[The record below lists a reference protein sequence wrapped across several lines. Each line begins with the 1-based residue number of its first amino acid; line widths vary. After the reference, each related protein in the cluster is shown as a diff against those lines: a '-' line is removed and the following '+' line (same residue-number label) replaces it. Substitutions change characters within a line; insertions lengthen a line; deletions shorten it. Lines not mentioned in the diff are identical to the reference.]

1 MKDIITLSIYEYHNA
16 SASISKGSKIVAAF
30 QEDRFVK
37 KKNEVGI
44 PINAINACL
53 NFLNISASK
62 VDYVGIVNDDESL
75 KSKNSILNFLFKRQS
90 RYSVDDWKKEN
101 DLFWY
106 KKLIKKDKTESFFNV
121 MGGKSRIQKDHHI
134 STNFYNDKKNFKFLK
149 NEFQKRRLNAY
160 KKIGFR
166 EENIIFLP
174 HYILHHYH
182 AFYSCV
188 GKKFNQKNII
198 VHCEG
203 DGGLY
208 NHGISI
214 FNKSKGITLLK
225 GTKNFNLGRL
235 YQWTTL
241 NLNMLPYHDE
251 YKVMGLAPYGNA
263 DKNHDLYKNF
273 EKYFYLNKKTGL
285 IETKKNL
292 KDLYF
297 SFKKLINNTRFDKVA
312 AILQKFLED
321 LLLKFFMELENQY
334 RPKNIFYGGGVAMNV
349 KANLY
354 VSDNLKRTKNFFVP
368 LSPADE
374 TNVFGGNYYLIE
386 KFFLKKKISLDQI
399 KPLNNIYLGNYH
411 KIKKIHL
418 QKLKDY
424 KIRKYSKKIV
434 SKKIK
439 NGDVIGR
446 FTGRAEFG
454 QRSLGNRSILASI
467 NYPGIVEKINKKIK
481 SRDFWMPFALSI
493 IDDDLEKYFY
503 KNKSLDPFYMT
514 TCYKLKKE
522 IDLNQ
527 FQNVVH
533 PADRTGRPQKVTLK
547 NNREYYELL
556 KELKKLTGIGA
567 ILNTSFNIHKKTIVE
582 TIDDGIEVL
591 KTTNLDGIIIN
602 DYFISK

>member
-16 SASISKGSKIVAAF
+16 SASISRGSKIVAAF

-37 KKNEVGI
+37 RKNEVGI
-44 PINAINACL
+44 PINAISACL
-53 NFLNISASK
+53 NFLKISASE
-62 VDYVGIVNDDESL
+62 VDYLGIVNDDESL

-106 KKLIKKDKTESFFNV
+106 KKLINKDKTESFFNA

-134 STNFYNDKKNFKFLK
+134 NTDFYDDKKSFKFLK

-160 KKIGFR
+160 KKIGFI
-166 EENIIFLP
+166 EENIFFLP

-188 GKKFNQKNII
+188 GKNFNQKNII

-203 DGGLY
+203 DGGFY
-208 NHGISI
+208 NHGVSI
-214 FNKSKGITLLK
+214 FSKSKGINFLK

-251 YKVMGLAPYGNA
+251 YKVMGLAPYGDA
-263 DKNHDLYKNF
+263 DKNHELYKNF

-321 LLLKFFMELENQY
+321 LLLKFFRQLEVKYN
-334 RPKNIFYGGGVAMNV
+334 PKNIFYGGGVAMNV

-354 VSDNLKRTKNFFVP
+354 ISDNLKSTKNFFVP

-386 KFFLKKKISLDQI
+386 KFFLKKKIPLNKI
-399 KPLNNIYLGNYH
+399 EPLNNIYLGNDH
-411 KIKKIHL
+411 KIKKVHL
-418 QKLKDY
+418 IKLKDY

-434 SKKIK
+434 SEKIK

-446 FTGRAEFG
+446 FSGRAEFG

-493 IDDDLEKYFY
+493 IDNDLEKYFY

-514 TCYKLKKE
+514 TCYKLKNE
-522 IDLNQ
+522 VDLNQ

-533 PADRTGRPQKVTLK
+533 QADRTGRPQKVTLE

-556 KELKKLTGIGA
+556 KELKKLTGVGA
-567 ILNTSFNIHKKTIVE
+567 ILNTSFNIHRKTIVE

-602 DYFISK
+602 DYFVSK